1 MNNMALA
8 PEARRQVLG
17 RIQDY
22 RPAIEAMFRAGE
34 IEGPDGDRL
43 AEAKLRSTFA
53 AVMGEIEKNPALAEA
68 EPRSLLRAVIEA
80 AQLGLRIGTG
90 EAHLVPLRVSGEMRV
105 NLWPDYKGLI
115 NLAWNSAIVRDI
127 RSEIVCE
134 HDEFEMLDGGNFRHR
149 RTFGDSD
156 CKCRHDAEAFYKH
169 IRGAWVIVRFTNGGE
184 QPTLMDW
191 GQIESIRGRPRRDWR
206 RTPWATDPWAMA
218 KKTVLKQALKLVP
231 RESGMAPN
239 LLKAT
244 LLDDHVDSG
253 EKLNYSALEID
264 MPTELLDEAD
274 AAAVEA
280 AEQLGKPVQG
290 KLNAE

>member
-1 MNNMALA
+1 MNMALA
-8 PEARRQVLG
+8 PDARQNVLR

-34 IEGPDGDRL
+34 VEGADGDRL

-53 AVMGEIEKNPALAEA
+53 AVMGEVEKNPTLAEC

-90 EAHLVPLRVSGEMRV
+90 EAHLVPLRERGEMKV

-115 NLAWNSAIVRDI
+115 NLAWNSALVRDI

-149 RTFGDSD
+149 RTFGDPA
-156 CKCRHDAEAFYKH
+156 CKCRHDAEAFYQG
-169 IRGAWVIVRFTNGGE
+169 IRGAWVTVRFTNGGE

-218 KKTVLKQALKLVP
+218 CKTVLKQALKLVP

-253 EKLNYSALEID
+253 EKLNYSALDID
-264 MPTELLDEAD
+264 MPNELLEDSD

-280 AEQLGKPVQG
+280 AAQLGHPAQG
-290 KLNAE
+290 QLNAE

>member
-1 MNNMALA
+1 MNMALA
-8 PEARRQVLG
+8 PDARQNVLR

-34 IEGPDGDRL
+34 VEGADGDRL

-53 AVMGEIEKNPALAEA
+53 AVMGEVEKNPALAEA

-90 EAHLVPLRVSGEMRV
+90 EAHLVPLRERGEMKV
-105 NLWPDYKGLI
+105 NLWPDYKGLV
-115 NLAWNSAIVRDI
+115 NLAWNSALVRDI
-127 RSEIVCE
+127 RSEIVCT

-149 RTFGDSD
+149 RTFGDPE
-156 CKCRHDAEAFYKH
+156 CKCRHDAEAFYQG

-218 KKTVLKQALKLVP
+218 CKTVLKQALKLVP

-253 EKLNYSALEID
+253 ERLNYSALDID
-264 MPTELLDEAD
+264 MPSELLEDSD

-280 AEQLGKPVQG
+280 AKQLGNPAQG
-290 KLNAE
+290 QLDAE

>member
-1 MNNMALA
+1 MNMALA
-8 PEARRQVLG
+8 PDARQNVLR

-34 IEGPDGDRL
+34 VEGADGDRL

-53 AVMGEIEKNPALAEA
+53 AVMGEVEKNPTLAEC

-90 EAHLVPLRVSGEMRV
+90 EAHLVPLRERGEMKV

-115 NLAWNSAIVRDI
+115 NLAWNSALVRDI

-149 RTFGDSD
+149 RTFGDPA
-156 CKCRHDAEAFYKH
+156 CKCRHDAEAFYQG
-169 IRGAWVIVRFTNGGE
+169 IRGAWVTVRFTNGGE

-218 KKTVLKQALKLVP
+218 CKTVLKQALKLVP

-239 LLKAT
+239 LL
-244 LLDDHVDSG
+244 
-253 EKLNYSALEID
+253 
-264 MPTELLDEAD
+264 
-274 AAAVEA
+274 
-280 AEQLGKPVQG
+280 
-290 KLNAE
+290 

>member
-1 MNNMALA
+1 MNMALA
-8 PEARRQVLG
+8 PDARQNVLR

-34 IEGPDGDRL
+34 VEGADGDRL

-53 AVMGEIEKNPALAEA
+53 AVMGEVEKNPTLAEC

-90 EAHLVPLRVSGEMRV
+90 EAHLVPLRERGEMKV

-115 NLAWNSAIVRDI
+115 NLAWNSALVRDI

-149 RTFGDSD
+149 RTFGDPA
-156 CKCRHDAEAFYKH
+156 CKCRHDAEAFYQG
-169 IRGAWVIVRFTNGGE
+169 IRGAWVTVRFTNGGE

-218 KKTVLKQALKLVP
+218 CKTVLKQALKLVP

-253 EKLNYSALEID
+253 EKLNYSALDID
-264 MPTELLDEAD
+264 MPSELLEDSD

-280 AEQLGKPVQG
+280 AQQLGNPAQG
-290 KLNAE
+290 QLNAE

>member
-1 MNNMALA
+1 MSMALA

-34 IEGPDGDRL
+34 VEGPDGDRL

-53 AVMGEIEKNPALAEA
+53 AVMGEVEKNPALAEA

-90 EAHLVPLRVSGEMRV
+90 EAHLVPMRERGDLKV

-115 NLAWNSAIVRDI
+115 NLAWNSAVVRDI

-134 HDEFEMLDGGNFRHR
+134 HDEFEILDGGSFRHR
-149 RTFGDSD
+149 RTFGHPD
-156 CKCRHDAEAFYKH
+156 CKCRHDADEFYKH
-169 IRGAWVIVRFTNGGE
+169 VRGAWVIVRFINGAA

-218 KKTVLKQALKLVP
+218 CKTVLKQALKLVP

-244 LLDDHVDSG
+244 LLDDHVDTG
-253 EKLNYSALEID
+253 EKLNYAALDID
-264 MPTELLDEAD
+264 MPTELLEESA

-280 AEQLGKPVQG
+280 AEELGKPVQG

>member
-1 MNNMALA
+1 MNMALA
-8 PEARRQVLG
+8 PDARQNVLR

-34 IEGPDGDRL
+34 VEGADGDRL

-53 AVMGEIEKNPALAEA
+53 AVMGEVEKNPTLAEC

-90 EAHLVPLRVSGEMRV
+90 EAHLVPLRERGEMKV

-115 NLAWNSAIVRDI
+115 NLAWNSALVRDI

-149 RTFGDSD
+149 RTFGDPA
-156 CKCRHDAEAFYKH
+156 CKCRHDAEAFYQG
-169 IRGAWVIVRFTNGGE
+169 IRGAWVTVRFTNGGE

-218 KKTVLKQALKLVP
+218 CKTVLKQALKLVP

-253 EKLNYSALEID
+253 EKLNYSALDID
-264 MPTELLDEAD
+264 MPNELLEDSD

-280 AEQLGKPVQG
+280 GAQLGNPAQG
-290 KLNAE
+290 QLNAE